1 VGGIALPIPTPEDLV
16 VMKAIAHRARDLG
29 DIEGIVAM
37 HPRLDTVRIRRL
49 VREFA
54 EVLEAPEIVADLD
67 RALGRARHRRG
78 GRSKPG

>member
-1 VGGIALPIPTPEDLV
+1 M
-16 VMKAIAHRARDLG
+16 MKAIAHRARDLG

-54 EVLEAPEIVADLD
+54 AVLEAPEILADLE
-67 RALGRARHRRG
+67 RVLGRARPRRRQRAKRG
-78 GRSKPG
+78 